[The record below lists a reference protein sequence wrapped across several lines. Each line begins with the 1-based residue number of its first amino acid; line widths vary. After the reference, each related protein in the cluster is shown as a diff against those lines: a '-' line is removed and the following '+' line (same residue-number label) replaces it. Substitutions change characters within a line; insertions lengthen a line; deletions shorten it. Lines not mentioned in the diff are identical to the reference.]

1 MTVKI
6 LIKRKFKDVNPKNVS
21 AVITEARKNAMQQ
34 KGYISSESLSS
45 CDDPNLILVL
55 SMWQSEEDWENY
67 KNSAAR
73 KEVEGSYA
81 ELFERPTEY
90 ESYHLGLPWAQG
102 DRGFVEP
109 LEF

>member
-6 LIKRKFKDVNPKNVS
+6 LIKRKFKDANRKNVS
-21 AVITEARKNAMQQ
+21 LVIGESRRNAMSQE
-34 KGYISSESLSS
+34 GYISSESLCG

-55 SMWQSEEDWENY
+55 SMWQSKEAWDNY
-67 KNSAAR
+67 KNSSIR
-73 KEVEGSYA
+73 KETEKKFA

-90 ESYHLGLPWAQG
+90 ESYNLGLPFAMG